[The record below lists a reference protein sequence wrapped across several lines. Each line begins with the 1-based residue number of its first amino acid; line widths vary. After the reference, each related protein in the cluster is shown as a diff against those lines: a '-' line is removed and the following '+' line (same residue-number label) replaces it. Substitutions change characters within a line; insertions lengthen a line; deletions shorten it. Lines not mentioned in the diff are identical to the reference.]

1 MKRHLGFVLALLG
14 FGCTS
19 EIVTHQRLFTPGDKG
34 AMTFKIPSGG
44 LNLIIQPTLLPDAG
58 QRAKAQ
64 AYAYAFEYVT
74 LGADQQPITR
84 HNVQGL
90 VHCDRARDGDAGRTL
105 RCPGSRVLIDLKAS
119 PKAAQ
124 YLTIIRNP
132 REKARDLYFAVTIRA
147 PQSDYRARLHGLRLA
162 PHEKSA
168 LLDTAYAG
176 QQDDVKQLAALS
188 TLAPLG
194 KTNED
199 YRDQVIYQ
207 DGAAATSPTPRF
219 PSYAVIGP
227 EARIIVPLY
236 KREVPVRVRALPL
249 GDASD
254 YTLCWQPMAE
264 PLEGRCYKV
273 AHSASP
279 DTSFVLPRGRLIFS
293 APQPVALDVEYSLT
307 EQQKFHLVDAVQQY
321 NVHRLAAGQTISVN
335 LDPFQTPEFLPLRLH
350 VWSVQAQ
357 KGLQQ
362 PGTLDLKIIMP
373 DGTVRQRERLTLDMR
388 RSPFDRSASEAE
400 VLSRLNT
407 FYIAANSGG
416 GRLLIQA
423 SSDILVNM
431 TLGRAS
437 TPLYAQ
443 LQALGMIRTD
453 KEREFWIP
461 ITPEETVP
469 QDMVASY
476 AWNPDVG
483 LVEAQRVFFPIRDLS
498 PGSFAFTPTHVEEM
512 TWESRR
518 RSAHYAPLRPGV
530 ETEAV
535 LERGPVLPM
544 MLVAAPGSHAALRA
558 NGHTLWEGQL
568 DRNTLM
574 GNLDASRFSQ
584 GSRLQLLAEGAEIF
598 VGGIR
603 LAQSMSTVYGKRFY
617 YHQSRGSFLIQKTS
631 PQQTVNIELLLTE
644 APTAKAQVQ
653 VNLDSAAA
661 GHHPAVSREFTHRQR
676 VYTITPRSLA
686 ADSLLVDGRK
696 AELVTFPLPL
706 RSDLPPGEYQVNVT
720 TSGMN
725 GVFLAVSSQLPNFG
739 IRLTSASDRVPLN
752 EATE

>member
-1 MKRHLGFVLALLG
+1 MKRHLGFVLALLS

-19 EIVTHQRLFTPGDKG
+19 EHVTHQRLFTPGDKG
-34 AMTFKIPSGG
+34 AMSFKIPSGG

-58 QRAKAQ
+58 QRTKAQ
-64 AYAYAFEYVT
+64 AYPYAFEYVT
-74 LGADQQPITR
+74 LGADQQPIAR
-84 HNVQGL
+84 HKVQGL
-90 VHCDRARDGDAGRTL
+90 VHCDRMRDGEAGRSL
-105 RCPGSRVLIDLKAS
+105 RCPGSRVLIDLKAGS
-119 PKAAQ
+119 KAPQ
-124 YLTIIRNP
+124 YLTIIRDP
-132 REKARDLYFAVTIRA
+132 GQTARDLFFSVTTRA

-176 QQDDVKQLAALS
+176 QQDDVKPLAALS

-194 KTNED
+194 KEKED

-207 DGAAATSPTPRF
+207 DGTAAVSPTPRF

-249 GDASD
+249 GETSD
-254 YTLCWQPMAE
+254 YTVCWQPMAE
-264 PLEGRCYKV
+264 PLDGRCYKV
-273 AHSASP
+273 GHSALP
-279 DTSFVLPRGRLIFS
+279 DTSFVFPRGRLIFS
-293 APQPVALDVEYSLT
+293 APQPVALDVEYSLM

-321 NVHRLAAGQTISVN
+321 NVQRLPAGQTLSVN

-350 VWSVQAQ
+350 VWTVQTQ
-357 KGLQQ
+357 NGQQ
-362 PGTLDLKIIMP
+362 PGVLDLKIVMP
-373 DGTVRQRERLTLDMR
+373 DGTVRQRERLSLDKR

-416 GRLLIQA
+416 GRLVIRA
-423 SSDILVNM
+423 SSEILVNM

-453 KEREFWIP
+453 KQREFWIP
-461 ITPEETVP
+461 ISPEESMP
-469 QDMVASY
+469 QDRVASY

-498 PGSFAFTPTHVEEM
+498 PGSFAFTPTHAEEM

-518 RSAHYAPLRPGV
+518 RSAHYVPLRPGH

-535 LERGPVLPM
+535 LERGPLLPM
-544 MLVAAPGSHAALRA
+544 MLVATPGSHAALRA
-558 NGHTLWEGQL
+558 NGHTLWEGRL
-568 DRNTLM
+568 DRNTQL
-574 GNLDASRFSQ
+574 GNLDVSRFPQ
-584 GSRLQLLAEGAEIF
+584 GSRLQLLAQGAEVF

-617 YHQSRGSFLIQKTS
+617 YHQNRGSFLIQKTS
-631 PQQTVNIELLLTE
+631 PQQTVNIELLLAE

-653 VNLDSAAA
+653 VSLDS
-661 GHHPAVSREFTHRQR
+661 GSDGKHPSVSREFTHRQR
-676 VYTITPRSLA
+676 VYTIMPRPLA
-686 ADSLLVDGRK
+686 ADALLLDGRK

-720 TSGMN
+720 TSGMD

-739 IRLTSASDRVPLN
+739 IRLTSVSERVPLN